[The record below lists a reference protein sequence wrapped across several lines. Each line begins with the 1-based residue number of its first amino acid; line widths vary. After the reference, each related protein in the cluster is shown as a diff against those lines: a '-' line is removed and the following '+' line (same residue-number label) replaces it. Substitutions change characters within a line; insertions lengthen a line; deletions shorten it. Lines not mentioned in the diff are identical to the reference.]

1 MDISFAL
8 TALRHFRSADVRGC
22 QLEHD
27 ERLEISR
34 SRRAIELQEQE
45 LMQLALLEERQKS
58 A

>member
-8 TALRHFRSADVRGC
+8 TALRHFGSSESRGC

-27 ERLEISR
+27 ERVGISR
-34 SRRAIELQEQE
+34 SRRAMELHELE